1 MSMLPPDKKS
11 PVSIEDLLR
20 LKAAERPGAEFWSQ
34 FERELRQKQLTAL
47 VQKRRW
53 WHELP
58 VLLSRRVYVPAGAAA
73 IVAFTLVTV
82 RYSNSNP
89 LTQVENT
96 AAKIVAADPAV
107 ESLPATEVSMS
118 SRSHERADVM
128 ADSARTSR
136 HDLAPAPVA
145 VSGSDL
151 TQVAGLLPVQLGAP
165 ESETPSARSIAAN
178 LARLEQSEPDLVNAV
193 MGSRLSPA
201 RVMAT
206 TADLGTD
213 EAADPS
219 AQRYRLIA
227 RYAEHSLSPEPSAP
241 ALVRE
246 RIARRLGDD
255 ITDRISRIGVEGSR
269 VSLKF

>member
-20 LKAAERPGAEFWSQ
+20 LKSTERPSAEFWSH

-53 WHELP
+53 WHDLP

-82 RYSNSNP
+82 RYSTSSP
-89 LTQVENT
+89 LAQVENT
-96 AAKIVAADPAV
+96 APKIAAADPAV
-107 ESLPATEVSMS
+107 ESLPATEVSTTS
-118 SRSHERADVM
+118 QRSEFTADTAHV
-128 ADSARTSR
+128 SR
-136 HDLAPAPVA
+136 HDSTEVA
-145 VSGSDL
+145 VMASSSDL
-151 TQVAGLLPVQLGAP
+151 TGVSGLLPAQVGSR

-201 RVMAT
+201 RAMAT

-213 EAADPS
+213 ETADSS

-227 RYAEHSLSPEPSAP
+227 RYAEHSQSPEPAAP